1 MSLEIEKL
9 IILSDGHKK
18 QVNKM
23 VDDLG
28 QDCLNKTKDENLL
41 DVQKIKDTLSGYVLV
56 PTNDLIYLRHGY
68 SNRDE
73 YLDYLAEEYN
83 VEVSVINDL
92 SSFIGQDEDF
102 DGLISALDDMVDS
115 L

>member
-9 IILSDGHKK
+9 IILSDGHKE

-28 QDCLNKTKDENLL
+28 QNCLNKTKDENSL

-56 PTNDLIYLRHGY
+56 TIISPYFALIRPLPEPTIWFG
-68 SNRDE
+68 
-73 YLDYLAEEYN
+73 
-83 VEVSVINDL
+83 
-92 SSFIGQDEDF
+92 
-102 DGLISALDDMVDS
+102 
-115 L
+115 

>member
-41 DVQKIKDTLSGYVLV
+41 DVQKI
-56 PTNDLIYLRHGY
+56 NI
-68 SNRDE
+68 
-73 YLDYLAEEYN
+73 
-83 VEVSVINDL
+83 
-92 SSFIGQDEDF
+92 FF
-102 DGLISALDDMVDS
+102 
-115 L
+115 

>member
-28 QDCLNKTKDENLL
+28 QNCLNKTKDENSL
-41 DVQKIKDTLSGYVLV
+41 DVQKIKDTLSGYILMHS
-56 PTNDLIYLRHGY
+56 NDLRYLRHGY
-68 SNRDE
+68 SSRE
-73 YLDYLAEEYN
+73 AYLNYLAEEYD
-83 VEVSVINDL
+83 VEVSVVNDL
-92 SSFIGQDEDF
+92 SNFIGQDEDF
-102 DGLISALDDMVDS
+102 DRLISALDDMVDS

>member
-1 MSLEIEKL
+1 MNIYWKEHPKFLNNLIE
-9 IILSDGHKK
+9 LSGFFP
-18 QVNKM
+18 
-23 VDDLG
+23 
-28 QDCLNKTKDENLL
+28 KDENLL

-68 SNRDE
+68 SNRDA